1 MGRFSGIG
9 NNILKKLW
17 SDLMEKPD
25 SIFNDE
31 RLMAFWL
38 QQRED
43 SLRALQNANRQIAY
57 LSNFVTRGLVEPENE
72 AGWIERGYD

>member
-1 MGRFSGIG
+1 
-9 NNILKKLW
+9 
-17 SDLMEKPD
+17 MEKPD

-31 RLMAFWL
+31 KLLAFWQ

-43 SLRALQNANRQIAY
+43 SLRALRNANRQIAY

-72 AGWIERGYD
+72 AGWIERGNE

>member
-17 SDLMEKPD
+17 SDLMETPD

-31 RLMAFWL
+31 KLLAFWQ
-38 QQRED
+38 QQRAD
-43 SLRALQNANRQIAY
+43 SLKALQNANRQIAY

>member
-1 MGRFSGIG
+1 
-9 NNILKKLW
+9 
-17 SDLMEKPD
+17 MEKPD

-31 RLMAFWL
+31 KLLAFWQ

-43 SLRALQNANRQIAY
+43 SLRALQNANRQVAY

-72 AGWIERGYD
+72 AGWIERGNE

>member
-1 MGRFSGIG
+1 
-9 NNILKKLW
+9 
-17 SDLMEKPD
+17 MEKPD

-31 RLMAFWL
+31 RLMAFWQ

-72 AGWIERGYD
+72 AGWIERGNE

>member
-1 MGRFSGIG
+1 
-9 NNILKKLW
+9 
-17 SDLMEKPD
+17 MEKPD

-31 RLMAFWL
+31 KLLAFWQ

-72 AGWIERGYD
+72 AGWIERGNE